1 MTYTP
6 INWQT
11 GDTITAEKMNKMDN
25 GWAVENTQL
34 FNETVTTTDTGEGF
48 ATGSLVYRFQQ
59 EPPAEAVITFDGTDY
74 VCTRTPDYLYG
85 APFTGETPDFTEY
98 PFVIRAAPSGTW
110 LTTQTAGTYAVALG
124 VQAIEVSAAFS
135 DAVNICVE
143 SPSIPFLPVAVFD
156 GATDKTWDE
165 IYGSFTGGSLCVVS
179 GYGPVLQMWDS
190 GSRCY
195 MATGCTNPQNEKF
208 DPAIWRTAGASSDL
222 PLAFYKY
229 DSQMP

>member
-25 GWAVENTQL
+25 GWSVDSTQL
-34 FNETVTTTDTGEGF
+34 FSETVTTTDTGQGY
-48 ATGSLVYRFQQ
+48 ATGQLVYVFQQ
-59 EPPAEAVITFDGTDY
+59 EPPAEAVVTFDGTDY
-74 VCTRTPDYLYG
+74 VCERDSQYG
-85 APFTGETPDFTEY
+85 YGGSNDFSTY
-98 PFVIRAAPSGTW
+98 PFYISPAPS
-110 LTTQTAGTYAVALG
+110 QTDIYTAVAGTHTVALG
-124 VQAIEVSAAFS
+124 VQGVVVSAAFGE
-135 DAVNICVE
+135 AVNSCVE
-143 SPSIPFLPVAVFD
+143 SPSIPYLPVSVVD

-165 IYGSFTGGSLCVVS
+165 IYDSFIGGFVCVVS
-179 GYGPVLQMWDS
+179 GYGPVLQMWDD

-195 MATGCTNPQNEKF
+195 MATGCTGTRDGKF